1 MTDPNTINENYAM
14 MSSNTLVFLIAAAAV
29 AFFVLGLSL
38 TIIFKGHYMKS
49 EIGDN
54 EHMKARGID
63 CASRQIRRE
72 EEALRGGSA
81 APAEGCVA
89 GGCSS
94 CSAAHCENESPKTE

>member
-1 MTDPNTINENYAM
+1 M

-72 EEALRGGSA
+72 EEALRGRASA
-81 APAEGCVA
+81 PGEGCSA

-94 CSAAHCENESPKTE
+94 CSSVRCENESPKTE

>member
-1 MTDPNTINENYAM
+1 M

-72 EEALRGGSA
+72 EAALRGRTAASA
-81 APAEGCVA
+81 GGCSA
-89 GGCSS
+89 DGCSS
-94 CSAAHCENESPKTE
+94 CSAARCENESPKAE

>member
-1 MTDPNTINENYAM
+1 M

-72 EEALRGGSA
+72 EEALRSRGTSA
-81 APAEGCVA
+81 AEGCAA

-94 CSAAHCENESPKTE
+94 CTAARCENEPPKAE